1 LGALAASVTD
11 LQTVACIMC
20 FLSKAAVGNFAGW
33 MPIGACP
40 GTETVPEL
48 AGETPAPLDVAEG
61 RARFMVIKVILR
73 GFLMIFGFGH
83 GVWSQGLRQAGNHS

>member
-1 LGALAASVTD
+1 LHNE
-11 LQTVACIMC
+11 
-20 FLSKAAVGNFAGW
+20 FLKSDQVFSKKHWEILPGW